1 MSLDFDLEDSI
12 SFKILIIGKLMSLN
26 ETVLFKPVNFGQ
38 LSLRNRVVMAPMT
51 RTFSPGGIPNDLN
64 IAYYQRR
71 AKNEVGLIITEGT
84 CVGHKAA
91 NGYPNVP
98 QFHGEE
104 ALAGWKKV
112 VDAVHQEGGKIMPQ
126 LWHVGAIRKA
136 NQGVGPDETVPGYS
150 PSGLVAKNKDSGHAM
165 SHEEVL
171 EVIESFVKAAEEA
184 QKLGFDGVE
193 IHGAHGYLLDQFFW
207 EDTNI
212 REDEFGGDI
221 AERTKIGVDI
231 VQQIKQRC
239 GKDFPVILRFSQW
252 KQQDYN
258 AKLAK
263 TSQQLAQFLQ
273 PFVDAGVD
281 IFHCSTRRFWEPEFE
296 GSDLNLAGWTKKLTG
311 KPTITV
317 GSVGLNSG
325 FIDEQKRDMI
335 ESSSVASESFQQL
348 ENRLNN
354 NEFDLV
360 AVGRALLQDPEWVI
374 KLKQD
379 RVAELKDYSKKSLTE
394 LV

>member
-136 NQGVGPDETVPGYS
+136 NQGVGPDESVPGYS

-281 IFHCSTRRFWEPEFE
+281 IFRCSTRRFWEPEFE